1 LEFDKNPKSKL
12 KDKIQFVFELIRQV
26 DRVPDKFL
34 SPMAGSEGLLMPIQ
48 LEVCIFAMYL

>member
-48 LEVCIFAMYL
+48 LEVCIFAIYL